1 MALALVTVTMMRKV
15 PMKDRD
21 YEIKALD
28 ITDEVK
34 KPEDAGI
41 ETKEAEDERDN
52 H

>member
-1 MALALVTVTMMRKV
+1 MVLAVVKAITKEMV

-34 KPEDAGI
+34 KPDDADI
-41 ETKEAEDERDN
+41 EAKESEADDE
-52 H
+52 

>member
-1 MALALVTVTMMRKV
+1 MVLAVEKETMMEKV

-34 KPEDAGI
+34 IPEDADI
-41 ETKEAEDERDN
+41 DTKESEADDE
-52 H
+52 